1 MSTRIS
7 SVAEENQTAGAV
19 NSKIRSQVL
28 LLLTWRCR
36 SIRASHGQYRAAGI
50 LSTYGIILTCIN
62 IVTAIAVLFLTNNRF
77 FAIASSTGTGENTDW
92 SWFSS
97 DGLTALAGL
106 FVVLT
111 TALQYILRLDE
122 KSKDAKRAGN
132 DFTEVK
138 RRIEVMLVNGTE
150 ITATAINE
158 IQTLHTHT
166 SRYHSLVP
174 KGIWRQAH
182 KLGNKNILSELEF
195 ENEIRSRYSLPLMS
209 VTEMEAAG
217 DTNDNSN
224 NRVDS

>member
-1 MSTRIS
+1 M
-7 SVAEENQTAGAV
+7 AEENQTTGSE

-50 LSTYGIILTCIN
+50 LSTYGTILTCIN

-77 FAIASSTGTGENTDW
+77 FGIASSTGTGESTEW
-92 SWFSS
+92 SWLSS

-132 DFTEVK
+132 DFTEIK

-150 ITATAINE
+150 ITVTAINE

-166 SRYHSLVP
+166 SRYHALVP
-174 KGIWRQAH
+174 KRIWRQAH

-195 ENEIRSRYSLPLMS
+195 ENEIRARYSLPLMS
-209 VTEMEAAG
+209 TSEVDTAG
-217 DTNDNSN
+217 DTKTNFN
-224 NRVDS
+224 NTGDT